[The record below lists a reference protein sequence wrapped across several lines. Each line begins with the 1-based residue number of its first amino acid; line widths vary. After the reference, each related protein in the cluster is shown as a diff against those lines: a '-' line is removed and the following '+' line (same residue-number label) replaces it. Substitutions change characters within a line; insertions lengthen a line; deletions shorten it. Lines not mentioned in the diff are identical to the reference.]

1 MLDAYIIQK
10 IKQEREVESAR
21 PALHIEIPAEPE
33 PPRVRDG
40 EREDEDQRD
49 RGVTIVDYSI

>member
-21 PALHIEIPAEPE
+21 SPIHLEIPSESEAPITQEG
-33 PPRVRDG
+33 D
-40 EREDEDQRD
+40 REDEDQRD
-49 RGVTIVDYSI
+49 RGVTIIDYSI